1 MAASLFVLLARND
14 RDAVIFR
21 RGPSK
26 QVLLI
31 KWDRR
36 TDSFEF
42 GQWFKG
48 RIYEHRCDL
57 SPSGNLLVYL
67 AAKHKGPID
76 TWIAVSKPP
85 YLTALA
91 LWPNLGTY
99 GGGGL
104 FENESTL
111 LLHHDAP
118 KLAEG
123 FSLPARMRVQS
134 LGYSLGMNEF
144 DGVYHARLVLDGWT
158 LRQKGELKKH
168 RTEKKLKWR
177 FEPVRLYE
185 RTMAR
190 KKVTRILQM
199 QLRGFAGEGT
209 WYKVDHAVL
218 NKNHELLLALPGTS
232 WADWDSNGD
241 LLFAD
246 GGKLFRMPWSNGG
259 EVAREDAREL
269 ADFSALAFEP
279 KKAPKWALSWGDA
292 PVGRKVSR

>member
-1 MAASLFVLLARND
+1 MAASLFVILARNGS
-14 RDAVIFR
+14 DAVIFR

-36 TDSFEF
+36 TDSFEI

-67 AAKHKGPID
+67 AAKHKGPIG
-76 TWIAVSKPP
+76 TWNAVSRPP

-91 LWPNLGTY
+91 LWPNLGTW

-104 FENESTL
+104 FESESTL

-123 FSLPARMRVQS
+123 FRLPARMVVRS
-134 LGYSLGMNEF
+134 LGDGIGVNEY
-144 DGVYHARLVLDGWT
+144 DGIHHARLLRDGWT
-158 LRQKGELKKH
+158 LRQKGELKKY
-168 RTEKKLKWR
+168 RTERDLKWR

-185 RTMAR
+185 KTMPR
-190 KKVTRILQM
+190 KKVTRIIQL
-199 QLRGFAGEGT
+199 QLRGISGEGT
-209 WYKVDHAVL
+209 WYKVDHAL
-218 NKNHELLLALPGTS
+218 LDHHHESLLALPGTS

-241 LLFAD
+241 LLFAE
-246 GGKLFRMPWSNGG
+246 GGKLFRLPWSNRNELG
-259 EVAREDAREL
+259 RDAAKEI
-269 ADFSALAFEP
+269 ADFSALTF
-279 KKAPKWALSWGDA
+279 APKEPPKEPWDPLGPKFSW
-292 PVGRKVSR
+292 